1 MSTDYKNTLNL
12 PDTSFPMR
20 ANLVRKEPGI
30 IAFWEEKGVYRKLMS
45 EREGAV
51 KFVLHDG
58 PPYANGNIHIGTAF
72 NKILKDFV
80 PKYKWMTGFQSPYV
94 PGWDTHGLPI
104 ELRVLKEIGR
114 SKETIDPVEL
124 RQQCKSYAEKYIDIQ
139 RSEFKRLGV
148 LGDWENPYITFKP
161 EYEAAQIGV
170 FADMVEKG
178 LVYKGRKPVF
188 WCIDCQTALAAAEI
202 EYEDE
207 TSPSVYV
214 AYPLI
219 TSGNSAVEEA
229 IRGREVYVVVWT
241 TTPWTLPASLAVA
254 IHPDFDYAFV
264 PARDGKVFIIAN
276 ARKGKLASVTG
287 LELGEPLLTVKGRD
301 LAKARALH
309 PFYDD
314 REMIF
319 ALAEYVGLDQGTG
332 CVHTAPGHGAED
344 FETGIRY
351 GLDILNPVDDK
362 GYFLPGTKLVGGLS
376 LEEGSK
382 KVLAVLRE
390 RGRLLGSG
398 RITHSYPHCW
408 RCKKPVIFRATE
420 QWFVAVNAFKE
431 NALDQI
437 DRVRWI
443 PEWGKERIA
452 NMVKERSDWCISRQR
467 IWGVPIPAFYCESC
481 GGLVADPPRIR
492 KVQDL
497 FRREGSNSW
506 WRLSPGQ
513 ILGELAFCPHCGSRE
528 LRKESDIMDVW
539 FDSGCSQAAVL
550 ASRKDLKWPADL
562 YLEGSDQHRGYFQT
576 SLLTSVATTGRAP
589 YDMVLTHGFIVDGE
603 GRKMSKSLGNV
614 IAPQEIIEKY
624 GADIL
629 RLWVA
634 STDYRNDVRISEQ
647 ILSNLVESYRR
658 IRNTAR
664 FLLGNLK
671 DFDPG
676 KDKVPFAKMPE
687 LERWILS
694 RLQALIRKATRGYD
708 EFEFHVP
715 AYMIHHFCV
724 NELSAIYLDVR
735 KDRLYAEDRAGEA
748 RRSCQT
754 ALWAILRALTE
765 MLAPV
770 LSFTSEEVWQE
781 MRSLDPSIP
790 ESVFLSHWPDV
801 DETLIDEELDSRWE
815 RILEQRGAL
824 SRALE
829 AARTNGVI
837 GHSLDAQ
844 VEILRGETVE
854 DPARLLPEE
863 EWATLSIVSS
873 LRVVGSFGEVGFS
886 WKDLETGMEFN
897 IRKAPG
903 GKCPRCWRWAP
914 EVPERGVC
922 ERCQGVL
929 ERMNGSS

>member
-30 IAFWEEKGVYRKLMS
+30 IAFWEEKGVYHKLMT
-45 EREGAV
+45 EREGMV

-264 PARDGKVFIIAN
+264 PARDGKVFIIAK
-276 ARKGKLASVTG
+276 ALKGKVASVTG
-287 LELGEPLLTVKGRD
+287 LELGEPLVTVKGRD
-301 LAKARALH
+301 LVKARALH

-362 GYFLPGTKLVGGLS
+362 GYFLPGTELVGGLS
-376 LEEGSK
+376 LEEGSE
-382 KVLAVLRE
+382 KVLAALRE

-676 KDKVPFAKMPE
+676 KDLVPFAKMPE

-694 RLQALIRKATRGYD
+694 RLQTLIRKATRGYD

-735 KDRLYAEDRAGEA
+735 KDRLYAEDRTGEA

-790 ESVFLSHWPDV
+790 ESVFLSHWPGV

-854 DPARLLPEE
+854 DPAGLLPEE

-929 ERMNGSS
+929 ERMCGSS